1 MKVLIAGI
9 SGALG
14 RMVARMLLQEG
25 HTVLG
30 IDRRPW
36 PDAPKGVPVFQADI
50 RKRPA
55 EDVFRAERPEAAIH
69 MATVTHFT
77 AHREERYRINL
88 NGTRAVFNHCETYGV
103 RQAVFIGR
111 HTIYGA
117 APDAAMYRTE
127 EDPPMAGTTFPD
139 LADLVAADLYAG
151 SALWRFPDLITSV
164 LRIVYTL
171 GPSKTGTLMQ
181 FLRGPNVPTVMGF
194 DPLFQFI
201 HERDA
206 ARAIVAAFDSRLRG
220 VFNVAGPNPVP
231 LSVLCR
237 ATGRQAV
244 PIPEPLY
251 TTVLGRFGFPKL
263 PDGAVS
269 HVKHPLVVNGDAFRK
284 AASFEHEFDEVRTME
299 SFRYAY

>member
-1 MKVLIAGI
+1 MFLE
-9 SGALG
+9 
-14 RMVARMLLQEG
+14 QG

-36 PDAPKGVPVFQADI
+36 PDAPRGVKVFREDI

-55 EDVFRAERPEAAIH
+55 EDVFRAERPDATVH

-88 NGTRAVFNHCETYGV
+88 NGTRAVFNHCHVYGV
-103 RQAVFIGR
+103 RQAVFVGR

-117 APDAAMYRTE
+117 APDAALYRTE

-151 SALWRFPDLITSV
+151 SALWRFPDLVTTV

-171 GPSKTGTLMQ
+171 GPSRSGTLMQ
-181 FLRGPNVPTVMGF
+181 FLRGPNVPTVLGF
-194 DPLFQFI
+194 DPLFQFM
-201 HERDA
+201 HELDA
-206 ARAIVAAFDSRLRG
+206 ARAIVTALNCKIRG
-220 VFNVAGPNPVP
+220 VYNVAGPNPVP

-237 ATGRQAV
+237 GTGRRSI

-251 TTVLGRFGFPKL
+251 TSVLGRFGFPKL
-263 PDGAVS
+263 PSGAVN
-269 HVKHPLVVNGDAFRK
+269 HIKHPVVISSRAFRK
-284 AASFEHEFDEVRTME
+284 ATGFEHEFDEVRTME
-299 SFRYAY
+299 SFRYAC